1 MFHPAKQNRI
11 FQDVVDQIQETI
23 LSGRLK
29 PGDTLPAER
38 ELKEMLRVSRGTLR
52 EALRVLEHKGLIS
65 IKLGVGGGAVVQDLT
80 FDQVGESLA
89 MLIRFKKVSLNHLAE
104 FRKGVEGDIA
114 ALAAQ
119 RATPEDLEH
128 LHELL
133 RQAEDHVRIGTA
145 GSADFIRMD
154 KAIHLALARI
164 TGNPVFVSLHHT
176 VHDNIDQYYE
186 TYLSMNDRE
195 LKENFADLKDIV
207 TAIEERRVDDAR
219 ALARRHVLRFNHY
232 HAAETS
238 HHGRSTNTIGRR
250 PPAEN

>member
-29 PGDTLPAER
+29 PGDSLPAER
-38 ELKEMLRVSRGTLR
+38 ELKEMLQVSRGTLR
-52 EALRVLEHKGLIS
+52 EALRVLEQKGLIA
-65 IKLGVGGGAVVQDLT
+65 IKLGVGGGAIVQDLS

-89 MLIRFKKVSLNHLAE
+89 MLIRFKKISLHHLAE

-128 LHELL
+128 LFQLL
-133 RQAEDHVRIGTA
+133 AQAEVHVHA
-145 GSADFIRMD
+145 GAANSADFIRMD
-154 KAIHLALARI
+154 KAIHLALASV
-164 TGNPVFVSLHHT
+164 TGNPIFVSLHHT
-176 VHDNIDQYYE
+176 IHDNIDQYYE
-186 TYLSMNDRE
+186 TYLSMDDGELRE
-195 LKENFADLKDIV
+195 NLTDLKDII
-207 TAIEERRVDDAR
+207 TAIKERRVDDAR

-232 HAAETS
+232 HAAEAFHRGPS
-238 HHGRSTNTIGRR
+238 S
-250 PPAEN
+250 

>member
-1 MFHPAKQNRI
+1 MFHAAKQNRI

-29 PGDTLPAER
+29 PGDSLPAER
-38 ELKEMLRVSRGTLR
+38 ELKEMLQVSRGTLR
-52 EALRVLEHKGLIS
+52 EALRVLEQKGLIT
-65 IKLGVGGGAVVQDLT
+65 IKLGVGGGAIVKDPS

-89 MLIRFKKVSLNHLAE
+89 MLIRMQRVSLDHLAE

-119 RATPEDLEH
+119 RATPGDLDQ
-128 LHELL
+128 LFELL
-133 RQAEDHVRIGTA
+133 GQAEANVRVGGA
-145 GSADFIRMD
+145 ASAAFIRVD
-154 KAIHLALARI
+154 KQIHLALARM

-186 TYLSMNDRE
+186 TYLTMDDRE
-195 LKENFADLKDIV
+195 LLENFTDLQDII
-207 TAIEERRVDDAR
+207 TAIKDRRVEDAR

-232 HAAETS
+232 KAVEPS
-238 HHGRSTNTIGRR
+238 HKQ
-250 PPAEN
+250 PAS

>member
-1 MFHPAKQNRI
+1 MFHAAKQNRI

-23 LSGRLK
+23 LAGHLQ

-38 ELKEMLRVSRGTLR
+38 DLKAMLQVSRGTLR
-52 EALRVLEHKGLIS
+52 EALRVLEQKGLIT
-65 IKLGVGGGAVVQDLT
+65 IKLGVGGGAVVKDPS

-89 MLIRFKKVSLNHLAE
+89 MLIRMQKVSLNHLAE

-119 RATPEDLEH
+119 RATPEDLTR
-128 LHELL
+128 LSELL
-133 RQAEDHVRIGTA
+133 AQAEGHAMRGA
-145 GSADFIRMD
+145 PGSAEFMQLD
-154 KAIHLALARI
+154 KAIHRALARM

-186 TYLSMNDRE
+186 NYLSLDDRE
-195 LKENFADLKDIV
+195 LIENYTDLRDII
-207 TAIEERRVDDAR
+207 TAIKDRRVDDAR

-232 HAAETS
+232 QAAETIPMQPT
-238 HHGRSTNTIGRR
+238 G
-250 PPAEN
+250 